1 MFEFCVL
8 CGYRVC
14 FVVSSM
20 PILGGDSCLGNVQK
34 VEEEVLRMSCN
45 LGVMAYLC
53 GEIRFLG
60 EIVFL
65 AMTSLYLEKFLLAH
79 LRGSVRTEKMFFH
92 PTGESM
98 RKNWGLIR
106 VSRICS

>member
-1 MFEFCVL
+1 MFEYCVL

-20 PILGGDSCLGNVQK
+20 PIFGSDSCFGNVQK

-45 LGVMAYLC
+45 LGVRAYLY
-53 GEIRFLG
+53 GGTVFLG

-65 AMTSLYLEKFLLAH
+65 AMTSLYLEKFLLVFT
-79 LRGSVRTEKMFFH
+79 RFG
-92 PTGESM
+92 
-98 RKNWGLIR
+98 
-106 VSRICS
+106 